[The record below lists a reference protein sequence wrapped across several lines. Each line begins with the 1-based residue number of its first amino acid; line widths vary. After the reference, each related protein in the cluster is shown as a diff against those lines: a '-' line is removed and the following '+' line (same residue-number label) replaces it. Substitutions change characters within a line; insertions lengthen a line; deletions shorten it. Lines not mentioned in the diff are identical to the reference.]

1 MFSYIINGMNE
12 PGFLAYLEGEG
23 IASQI
28 PFNRYLPQHPA
39 GVAQKWL
46 TQHAAPGSWVL
57 EPIGASPA
65 AILEMAEAGNKVL
78 VAANNPV
85 VAFELEILAQAAAKT
100 EFLSVLRELSVQ
112 KKGDERLQRHIQ
124 SLYLTRCATCGKEVD
139 ADYFLWRKSEDVPY
153 AKYYRC
159 TACGDEGEHL
169 ISETDIERLA
179 PYKRSDPLHR
189 ARALE
194 KIPELTRA
202 ARANL
207 EELLKVYAPRPLYVI
222 FTLINKIEG
231 MSLSPARREL
241 LDALLLSV
249 LDAGHSLWPAGE
261 GNERPRVLN
270 IPSEYVEYN
279 LWQALERCIET
290 WCMRETPISV
300 TRWPNL
306 PEGAGICLYQGRMRD
321 LLQQKPAISLESI
334 YCVLPRPN
342 QVFWSLSTLWCSWL
356 WGKETAAN
364 FKNVLERQR
373 FDWYWH
379 TNALNS
385 ALAPAARMIKP
396 GSPAF
401 CLIPEPV
408 PGFAAAAF
416 EACCTANLQLS
427 GLAYKDEQHPIQTE
441 WVAQPANREVKKV
454 NLHKIIR
461 EAINSCL
468 MQIGEP
474 CRYLQ
479 LYTAVMASLTLN
491 EAYPVSIQQ
500 MSYDL
505 ITNVHDEILK
515 VFADRKFL
523 RRMDATSQDLISGY
537 WWLAQPEGC
546 QASLADRVEKEV
558 VNLLQKETEVSAAEV
573 QQEMNSRFTGFQ
585 TPPADLLEVCLQ
597 SYAEL
602 DKGAKVW
609 RIRESEKYA
618 SRQQDLADI
627 QLQLLSMAAKM
638 SLTAEGDNPIDW
650 IDPKTQGSLVYRL
663 YYSSTAEMTRWLST
677 DSDDNVDRVFLFPGS
692 RSGLIRYKLDRDP
705 WMRERVTQRWHF
717 LKFRTL
723 RDLSSRRD
731 LSRDLWDL
739 LIDSDP
745 ISQEDATQLSMFL

>member
-1 MFSYIINGMNE
+1 MINGMNE

-23 IASQI
+23 IALEV

-39 GVAQKWL
+39 GVVQKWL
-46 TQHAAPGSWVL
+46 AQHASSGSWIL
-57 EPIGASPA
+57 DPIGASPA
-65 AILEMAEAGNKVL
+65 AILEMAEAGYKVL

-85 VAFELEILAQAAAKT
+85 VAFELQILAQAPAKT
-100 EFLSVLRELSVQ
+100 EFQSVLRELSVQ
-112 KKGDERLQRHIQ
+112 KKGDERLQGHLQ
-124 SLYLTRCATCGKEVD
+124 NLYLTRCTTCGREVS
-139 ADYFLWRKSEDVPY
+139 ADYFLWRKSEETPY

-159 TACGDEGEHL
+159 PACGDEGEHL

-207 EELLKVYAPRPLYVI
+207 EELLKVYAPRSLYVL

-231 MSLSPARREL
+231 MPLSPARREL
-241 LDALLLSV
+241 MHALLLSA
-249 LDAGHSLWPAGE
+249 LEAGHSLWPAGD
-261 GNERPRVLN
+261 GNERPRVFN
-270 IPSEYVEYN
+270 IPSEYVEHN
-279 LWQALERCIET
+279 LWLALEKCIDA
-290 WCMRETPISV
+290 WCIREKPITV
-300 TRWPNL
+300 TRWPDL
-306 PEGAGICLYQGRMRD
+306 PEGGGICLYQGRMRD

-334 YCVLPRPN
+334 CCVMPRPN

-379 TNALNS
+379 ANALNS

-408 PGFAAAAF
+408 PGFVAAAF
-416 EACCTANLQLS
+416 EACCSGNLQLT
-427 GLAYKDEQHPIQTE
+427 GLAYKDEQYPIQTE
-441 WVAQPANREVKKV
+441 WIAQPANREVKKV

-461 EAINSCL
+461 EAIHSSL
-468 MQIGEP
+468 MHIGEP

-479 LYTAVMASLTLN
+479 LYTAVMASLSVN
-491 EAYPVSIQQ
+491 EAFPVSIQQ
-500 MSYDL
+500 MTYDL
-505 ITNVHDEILK
+505 VTNIHEEILK

-523 RRMDATSQDLISGY
+523 RRMDATTQDLVSGF
-537 WWLAQPEGC
+537 WWLVQPEGC

-558 VNLLQKETEVSAAEV
+558 VNLLQKESEISAAAV
-573 QQEMNSRFTGFQ
+573 QQEMNSRFTGFL
-585 TPPADLLEVCLQ
+585 TPPAELLEVCLQ
-597 SYAEL
+597 SYADL
-602 DKGAKVW
+602 DKATNVW
-609 RIRESEKYA
+609 RIRESEKFD
-618 SRQQDLADI
+618 SRQQDMADI
-627 QLQLLSMAAKM
+627 QLQLLSLADRL
-638 SLTAEGDNPIDW
+638 SLTADGDNPIDW
-650 IDPKTQGSLVYRL
+650 IDPKADGSLVYRL
-663 YYSSTAEMTRWLST
+663 FFASSAGMSRWLAAET
-677 DSDDNVDRVFLFPGS
+677 EDNVECVFLFPGS

-705 WMRERVTQRWHF
+705 WLRERVTQRWHF

-723 RDLSSRRD
+723 RELASRKD
-731 LSRDLWDL
+731 ISCDLWDL